1 MSIVDAKLSRRRL
14 LAASGGALA
23 ASIAGCTGGSDGG
36 GSSGANT
43 SSGTSGGSGG
53 ANNGTGGGSDGTNNG
68 TSGGGTDETYDVGYG
83 DHRTT
88 VAAADFPKQSEK
100 LYVYAVQSGW
110 SNWPALMKAFK
121 EQYGV
126 QLNDDDRSSGEALKD
141 ARSHAQNPTHS
152 AFNGGYTF
160 AVQAMN
166 DGLTQPYK
174 PANWD
179 KVPEKL
185 KTDNG
190 HCTAT
195 RRMTTAVTY
204 RKDIYEERGLDA
216 PETWE
221 DLLNPDITQDLALQ
235 TPQAAVGLAC
245 ALSINNAR
253 GGSLDDV
260 QPVIDYYTEIQDGG
274 AEFTDNFL
282 AQFTKGEYATF
293 IRYDYSGL
301 DLKYNNEDL
310 AEDEVGLAL
319 LKGENDNKGAFNQPY
334 GYAML
339 KGAPN
344 PGACKLFMDY
354 VLSLEGQR
362 KFLDAY
368 VRPIRAPEL
377 EMPEEFPPQSRY
389 EATQFQ
395 VDYTSLVEKQESVI
409 QEITRGANL

>member
-1 MSIVDAKLSRRRL
+1 MDEQNYSRRRL
-14 LAASGGALA
+14 LAGSAAALAGGLAGCSGG
-23 ASIAGCTGGSDGG
+23 GGG
-36 GSSGANT
+36 GSTAT
-43 SSGTSGGSGG
+43 STSGSTETTESQST
-53 ANNGTGGGSDGTNNG
+53 AT
-68 TSGGGTDETYDVGYG
+68 TSGETYQVGYG
-83 DHRTT
+83 DYQTT
-88 VAAADFPKQSEK
+88 VSAAKFPEPPKK

-110 SNWPALMKAFK
+110 SNWPALMQQFK
-121 EQYGV
+121 QQYGV

-160 AVQAMN
+160 AVQAMK
-166 DGLTQPYK
+166 DGLTQAYK

-204 RKDIYEERGLDA
+204 RKDIYEERGIE
-216 PETWE
+216 PPQTWE
-221 DLLNPDITQDLALQ
+221 DLLKPEIMQDLALQ

-253 GGSLDDV
+253 GGSLDDL
-260 QPVIDYYTEIQDGG
+260 QPVIDYYKQIQKGG

-301 DLKYNNEDL
+301 DLKYNNSDL
-310 AEDEVGLAL
+310 PEENVGVAL
-319 LKGENDNKGAFNQPY
+319 LKGKNGNKGAFNQPY

-344 PGACKLFMDY
+344 PQACKLFMDY

-377 EMPEEFPPQSRY
+377 EMPPEFPPQSRY
-389 EATQFQ
+389 KETQFQ
-395 VDYTSLVEKQESVI
+395 VDYATLVEKQESII

>member
-1 MSIVDAKLSRRRL
+1 MVDAKISRRQL
-14 LAASGGALA
+14 LAGSGGALA

-53 ANNGTGGGSDGTNNG
+53 TNNGTGGGSSGTNNG
-68 TSGGGTDETYDVGYG
+68 TGGGGTDETYDVGYS
-83 DHRTT
+83 DYQTT

-110 SNWPALMKAFK
+110 SNWPALMKVFK

-166 DGLTQPYK
+166 DGLTQAYK

-204 RKDIYEERGLDA
+204 RKDVYEERGLDA

-260 QPVIDYYTEIQDGG
+260 QPVIDYYKQIQEGG

-310 AEDEVGLAL
+310 GEDKVGLAL

-339 KGAPN
+339 KEAPN
-344 PGACKLFMDY
+344 PAACKLFMDY

-395 VDYTSLVEKQESVI
+395 VDYASLVEKQESVI

>member
-1 MSIVDAKLSRRRL
+1 MKEHNYSRRRI
-14 LAASGGALA
+14 LAGSAAALA
-23 ASIAGCTGGSDGG
+23 GGIAGCSDQSNGSDGSSDGGSDG
-36 GSSGANT
+36 SDS
-43 SSGTSGGSGG
+43 SSGTR
-53 ANNGTGGGSDGTNNG
+53 TGSD
-68 TSGGGTDETYDVGYG
+68 SGESYQVGYG
-83 DHRTT
+83 DYETT
-88 VAAADFPKQSEK
+88 VNAANFPSGDSK

-110 SNWPALMKAFK
+110 SNWPALMKAFNS
-121 EQYGV
+121 QYGV
-126 QLNDDDRSSGEALKD
+126 TLNDDDRSSGEALKD
-141 ARSHAQNPTHS
+141 ARAHAQNPTHS

-160 AVQAMN
+160 GLQAMQ
-166 DGLTQPYK
+166 DGLTQAYK

-190 HCTAT
+190 HVTAT

-221 DLLNPDITQDLALQ
+221 DLLNPKIMQDLALQ

-253 GGSLDDV
+253 GGSMENV
-260 QPVIDYYTEIQDGG
+260 QPVIDYYNQIQEGG

-301 DLKYNNEDL
+301 DLKYNNEKID
-310 AEDEVGLAL
+310 EDKVGLAL
-319 LKGENDNKGAFNQPY
+319 LQGENGNKGAFNQPY

-344 PGACKLFMDY
+344 PASCKLFMDY

-377 EMPEEFPPQSRY
+377 DMPDEFPAQSKY
-389 EATQFQ
+389 QDTQFQ
-395 VDYTSLVEKQESVI
+395 VDYQNLLSNQESII
-409 QEITRGANL
+409 QEITRGASV